1 MPGRNLTRSTMADI
15 IQLMIPFIFMLAI
28 VFGALDVAGV
38 FKNKRVNMMIA
49 MVFAL
54 FTLTYQPAIDFIN
67 GIMPIAII
75 LFIVFFF
82 IGFAIKAVKKEVNKD
97 WTLVIIII
105 TLVFLGLA
113 TQNSLITGL
122 LPGLAEQWNTMI
134 TIVAIVLVGML
145 LLAAYRRGKEEQQ
158 R

>member
-1 MPGRNLTRSTMADI
+1 MADI